1 MGAIVLAGLAVAAVA
16 VFVMLA
22 LVGLVVRT
30 ALRLVL
36 LPLLLIK
43 WIVIGIVM
51 LVVGPILLLIGV
63 AGFLAVALGLALPL
77 LPLIAVAALIW
88 FLVRANRRRPAVV

>member
-30 ALRLVL
+30 AIRLVL

-43 WIVIGIVM
+43 WIVVGIVM
-51 LVVGPILLLIGV
+51 LVVGPILLLVGI
-63 AGFLAVALGLALPL
+63 AGFVAVALGLALPL
-77 LPLIAVAALIW
+77 LPLIAVAALVW
-88 FLVRANRRRPAVV
+88 LLVRANRRPAVV

>member
-51 LVVGPILLLIGV
+51 LVVGPILLLIGL

>member
-22 LVGLVVRT
+22 LVGLVVRM

-51 LVVGPILLLIGV
+51 LVVGPILLLIGL

>member
-43 WIVIGIVM
+43 WVVIGIVM

-63 AGFLAVALGLALPL
+63 AGFIAVALGLALPL
-77 LPLIAVAALIW
+77 LPLIAVAALVW